1 MFLQRLADIS
11 LRYPK
16 LILLLWSLFFVFFGH
31 YATRLPDSLK
41 DHGLMPRGAYVQVE
55 HILASEFHIPQDPII
70 LVFEKKRSAAPA
82 QLERY
87 IQLTLDRMQGV
98 KGLSQVLSPL
108 GRKDMMSGD
117 FAYALLGYRQHMDVH
132 EKQEMLDEIHSH
144 LPIQQDIKVMLTGK
158 PVVQA
163 DVNKASQHDLGKAER
178 IGIPAAF
185 IILWLAFGGIVS
197 ALIPILV
204 GLIGVG
210 GTMGIMYGLGTKIEL
225 SNFVLNVIPMVGLAL
240 SIDFALVLVSRFRE
254 ELQSGSSEQALRTTM
269 MTAGRTV
276 LFSAASVFLGLFG
289 IMFIPLPMFSSIA
302 IGAMTVLTVSVL
314 LSLTFVPALL
324 TLVSPV
330 IQAEQKPLLVAGKY
344 KPLPVAGKHKF
355 SFALFAIA
363 LARPIRMLV
372 MAAAVLLLCLLPLAQ
387 MNLTTPDATSLPSSY
402 PSREAFDK
410 LQAHISSQESSDVYL
425 LAYSRG
431 AGFRSEDWLHAFS
444 LQQQLE
450 ASQGV
455 ERVDSIFTT
464 LQTSGLPH
472 RPELL
477 VAYLQKPSAKEAFGP
492 IVQQFVR
499 ENKMLLRVRLH
510 GEPSST
516 DVMRWLRQWEQE
528 GKAAQLP
535 FLLGGEAKYQQ
546 EVYDAIFGNLVR
558 VFLFIF
564 VSNYII
570 LFLAFRSL
578 LIPLKT
584 ILMNL
589 LSLGASFG
597 ILVWIFQKGL
607 LGMEPSSIA
616 IMIPVF
622 IFGLVFGISMD
633 YGVFLVSRIY
643 EVYKQTNDNR
653 LAVWTGL
660 SSVSRLINS
669 AAAIMI
675 AVTLPFAFGEVAGV
689 KQLGVGIAAAIF
701 LDATLIRMIM
711 VPALM
716 VLFGRWNWWVPR
728 WLK

>member
-1 MFLQRLADIS
+1 
-11 LRYPK
+11 
-16 LILLLWSLFFVFFGH
+16 
-31 YATRLPDSLK
+31 
-41 DHGLMPRGAYVQVE
+41 MPRGAYVQVE
-55 HILASEFHIPQDPII
+55 HILASEFHIPKDPII
-70 LVFEKKRSAAPA
+70 LVFEKKRSASPE
-82 QLERY
+82 QLNRFIY
-87 IQLTLDRMQGV
+87 LTLDRMKDV
-98 KGLSQVLSPL
+98 EGLSRIVSPL
-108 GRKDMMSGD
+108 GRGDMISGHY
-117 FAYALLGYRQHMDVH
+117 AYALLGLNQHMGVH
-132 EKQEMLDEIHSH
+132 EKQEMLDEINSR
-144 LPIQQDIKVMLTGK
+144 LPTQQDITVKMTGK

-163 DVNKASQHDLGKAER
+163 DVNKASQHDLSKAER

-254 ELQSGSSEQALRTTM
+254 ELQIGSSEQALRTTM
-269 MTAGRTV
+269 ITAGRTV

-289 IMFIPLPMFSSIA
+289 ILFIPLPMFSSIA

-324 TLVSPV
+324 ALLSPV
-330 IQAEQKPLLVAGKY
+330 IRAEH
-344 KPLPVAGKHKF
+344 KPLPATGKRKRL
-355 SFALFAIA
+355 FALSAYA
-363 LARPIRMLV
+363 LNRPVRMLV
-372 MAAAVLLLCLLPLAQ
+372 MAAGLLLLCLLPLAQ
-387 MNLTTPDATSLPSSY
+387 MKLNTPDATSLPNSY
-402 PSREAFDK
+402 PSRVAFEE
-410 LQAHISSQESSDVYL
+410 LQAHRGSQASTDIYVL
-425 LAYSRG
+425 IHTRG
-431 AGFRSEDWLHAFS
+431 ASFRIDDWLHAFS

-450 ASQGV
+450 ANQGV
-455 ERVDSIFTT
+455 ERVDSIYTT
-464 LQTSGLPH
+464 LQMNGLPPQ
-472 RPELL
+472 PEQLY
-477 VAYLQKPSAKEAFGP
+477 AYLQKPTTKGAYEP

-499 ENKMLLRVRLH
+499 DNKMLLRVRLH
-510 GEPSST
+510 GESSSQ
-516 DVMRWLRQWEQE
+516 DVMSWLRQWEEE
-528 GKAAQLP
+528 GKAARLP

-546 EVYDAIFGNLVR
+546 EVYDAIFGNMLR

-564 VSNYII
+564 VSNYIV

-584 ILMNL
+584 ILLNL

-597 ILVWIFQKGL
+597 ILVWIFQKGI

-633 YGVFLVSRIY
+633 YGVFLVARIY
-643 EVYKQTNDNR
+643 EVYKQTHDNR
-653 LAVWTGL
+653 RAVWTGL
-660 SSVSRLINS
+660 SSVSGVINS

-675 AVTLPFAFGEVAGV
+675 AVTVPFAFGEVAGV

>member
-11 LRYPK
+11 HRYPK
-16 LILLLWSLFFVFFGH
+16 LILLLWTLFFIFFGH
-31 YATRLPDSLK
+31 YATKLPESLQ
-41 DHGLMPRGAYVQVE
+41 DHGLVPKGSYVQIE
-55 HILASEFHIPQDPII
+55 HILASEFHIPKDPII
-70 LVFEKKRSAAPA
+70 LVFEKKGSVSPA
-82 QLERY
+82 QLESF
-87 IQLTLDRMQGV
+87 IKLTLSRM
-98 KGLSQVLSPL
+98 KDIEGLNQVLSPL
-108 GRKDMMSGD
+108 GRRDMLHNDS
-117 FAYALLGYRQHMDVH
+117 AYALLGFNQQISVH
-132 EKQEMLDEIHSH
+132 EKQEMFDHIYSR
-144 LPIQQDIKVMLTGK
+144 LPTQQDITVKLTGK

-163 DVNKASQHDLGKAER
+163 DVNKTSQHDLGKAER

-210 GTMGIMYGLGTKIEL
+210 GTMGIMYGVGTQIEL

-254 ELQSGSSEQALRTTM
+254 ELQKEASEQALRTTM

-289 IMFIPLPMFSSIA
+289 ILFIPLPMFSSIA

-324 TLVSPV
+324 ALLSPV
-330 IQAEQKPLLVAGKY
+330 IRAEHKSMPATAKRKGLLMLSAY
-344 KPLPVAGKHKF
+344 
-355 SFALFAIA
+355 A
-363 LARPIRMLV
+363 LARPVRMVLIT
-372 MAAAVLLLCLLPLAQ
+372 AALLLLCLLPLSQ
-387 MNLTTPDATSLPSSY
+387 MKLTTPDATSLPSSY
-402 PSREAFDK
+402 SSRVAFEE
-410 LQAHISSQESSDVYL
+410 LQAHLGSRGSSDIYL
-425 LAYSRG
+425 LAYSRS
-431 AGFRSEDWLHAFS
+431 AAFRSEDWLRVFS

-450 ASQGV
+450 ANQVV

-464 LQTSGLPH
+464 LQIKGLPLQ
-472 RPELL
+472 PEQLY
-477 VAYLQKPSAKEAFGP
+477 AYLQKLAAKAAFGP
-492 IVQQFVR
+492 IVQQFVQ

-510 GEPSST
+510 GAPSSP
-516 DVMRWLRQWEQE
+516 DVMRWLRQWEEE

-546 EVYDAIFGNLVR
+546 EVYDTIFGNLQR

-564 VSNYII
+564 VSNYIV

-589 LSLGASFG
+589 LSLGAAFG
-597 ILVWIFQKGL
+597 ILVWIFQKGI
-607 LGMEPSSIA
+607 LGIEPSNIA

-643 EVYKQTNDNR
+643 EEYKQTNDNSR
-653 LAVWTGL
+653 AVWIGL
-660 SSVSRLINS
+660 SSVSSVINS

-675 AVTLPFAFGEVAGV
+675 AVTIPFAFGEVAGV